1 MRPLYLYIIS
11 LLLTLGC
18 TEYTPKPRGYFRI
31 EPLQAKYEVYEA
43 SGMPCA
49 FWVSNQAKVEE
60 TRGGLQIAYPALQA
74 TLYCTYIPTRADKL
88 ADDIRESRSLVA
100 RQAERAEKISER
112 AYENPEA
119 GVYGLL
125 FLIEGETAAPV
136 QFALTDSVA
145 RFFRGALYYGCEINP
160 DSLQPVTDYLRKDVE
175 AMIESF
181 RWK

>member
-1 MRPLYLYIIS
+1 MKPLYLYIIS
-11 LLLTLGC
+11 LLLTVGC

-31 EPLQAKYEVYEA
+31 EPPTAEYVPFEA
-43 SGMPCA
+43 SGMPCT
-49 FWVSNQAKVEE
+49 FGVSRLAEVREAS
-60 TRGGLQIAYPALQA
+60 GSLQIAYPTLQA

-88 ADDIRESRSLVA
+88 AEDIRESRSLVA

-136 QFALTDSVA
+136 QFALTDSMG
-145 RFFRGALYYGCEINP
+145 RFFRGALYYGCAINP